1 MIIDLKPS
9 KNLIR
14 LAKCFKKEGAL
25 LFIVGG
31 FVRNS
36 LMQIPLSDTDI
47 CGNMP
52 YEKAIEVANNNGF
65 SAVVIN
71 KKLGT
76 VLISCANEQFEYTCF
91 RKENYKKGGYHSP
104 SEVEFVS
111 AIDVDASRR
120 DFTCNALYYN
130 PLTKEVLDF
139 YTGIEDINNKV
150 LRCIQTPEFV
160 FENDGLRILRMI
172 RFAGELGFKIDKRTF
187 KCAKRMKYQIK
198 DISKERIVGELKK
211 ISISDLKYKT
221 KNIDFIKIINNL
233 KLWGVLINP
242 YFNNLKIKLNKVQK
256 ASYITLPS
264 ELRYIGLLTLLMK
277 AFYKNRHASD
287 DEIACMCHIIF
298 GDGGLKE
305 SNNNIN
311 SLIRVLKVYQ
321 HFKKNMNVDNELLI
335 NYYNLLPKER
345 DLLLGLDYHNARLIE
360 FEIDK
365 KQNDNIPL
373 SLVQLQIT
381 NTDLLEKANVPY
393 KQINAI
399 KYLMFEKCLDGKLKN
414 ENEELIKFA
423 KERFE

>member
-1 MIIDLKPS
+1 MNINLNPS

-36 LMQIPLSDTDI
+36 LMQIPLSDVDI

-76 VLISCANEQFEYTCF
+76 VLISCANEQYEYTCF
-91 RKENYKKGGYHSP
+91 RKENYLKGGHHSP
-104 SEVEFVS
+104 SEVEFVES
-111 AIDVDASRR
+111 VEIDASRR

-130 PLTKEVLDF
+130 PLTHEILDF
-139 YTGIEDINNKV
+139 YTGVQDIGTKT
-150 LRCIQTPEFV
+150 LKCIQTPEFV

-172 RFAGELGFKIDKRTF
+172 RFAGELGFKIDNKTF
-187 KCAKRMKYQIK
+187 KCAKRMKYQIG

-221 KNIDFIKIINNL
+221 KNVDFIKIINNL
-233 KLWGVLINP
+233 KLWGVLINK
-242 YFNNLKIKLNKVQK
+242 YFSNVKIKLNKEQK
-256 ASYITLPS
+256 LSYISLS
-264 ELRYIGLLTLLMK
+264 KDLRYLGLLTLLMK
-277 AFYKNRHASD
+277 AFYKNRRANE
-287 DEIACMCHIIF
+287 DEIACMCYIIF
-298 GDGGLKE
+298 GDSGLKE
-305 SNNNIN
+305 SKANIN
-311 SLIRVLKVYQ
+311 SIIRLLIVFIN
-321 HFKKNMNVDNELLI
+321 FKNKMKVDNKVLI
-335 NYYNLLPKER
+335 NYYNLLPKEKE
-345 DLLLGLDYHNARLIE
+345 LLQGLDYENARMLE

-373 SLVQLQIT
+373 SITQLQIT

-399 KYLMFEKCLDGKLKN
+399 KYLMFENCLDGKLVNNN
-414 ENEELIKFA
+414 EDLINFA
-423 KERFE
+423 KEKVK